1 MKKITIFLAVFS
13 IVFISSVQAG
23 IRLGVKAGVN
33 LANASFS
40 TDAVR
45 TSNFTGFQA
54 GPVLEL
60 GIPLIPVKLDV
71 AALYSQQGLK
81 FKLGDNDFEEKESKL
96 DVPVNLKFKFG
107 LAGTG
112 VFLSAGPYVSF
123 DLSKD
128 NFSQTVA
135 DTKDKF
141 ENKDFGAGINV
152 GGGIELL
159 KHLQVSANYKIG
171 LTDDYKSTVDIAD
184 IHDPVSILT
193 KGFKGK
199 TRVWSITATY
209 FF

>member
-45 TSNFTGFQA
+45 TSNFTGFQV

-107 LAGTG
+107 VGIIGAFLA
-112 VFLSAGPYVSF
+112 AGPYVSF
-123 DLSKD
+123 DLSK
-128 NFSQTVA
+128 SQTVSGIP
-135 DTKDKF
+135 DMFK
-141 ENKDFGAGINV
+141 NKDFGAGINV

-159 KHLQVSANYKIG
+159 RHLQVSANYKIG
-171 LTDDYKSTVDIAD
+171 LTDDYKSTVELS
-184 IHDPVSILT
+184 DPTGILME
-193 KGFKGK
+193 GFKGK
-199 TRVWSITATY
+199 TRVWSIAATY

>member
-13 IVFISSVQAG
+13 IVFISSIRAD
-23 IRLGVKAGVN
+23 IRLGVKAGVS
-33 LANASFS
+33 LANASFN

-45 TSNFTGFQA
+45 TSNFTGFQV
-54 GPVLEL
+54 GPILEL

-107 LAGTG
+107 VAGTG

-123 DLSKD
+123 DLS
-128 NFSQTVA
+128 NSIPQIVT
-135 DTKDKF
+135 DTSDKF
-141 ENKDFGAGINV
+141 KNKDFGAGINV

-159 KHLQVSANYKIG
+159 RHLQIGANYKIG
-171 LTDDYKSTVDIAD
+171 MTDDYKSFNALDVVT
-184 IHDPVSILT
+184 
-193 KGFKGK
+193 GKGK